1 MAAGCAG
8 LPEGS
13 GRRDARS
20 SLSASRHDADGIGET
35 VPAPLAVLD
44 RRIGVGIGGVD
55 RRREGIEHEPA
66 DRLGLG
72 TLDEDLAVPGARTLE
87 AAVQRLGSVVHV
99 EPRRSD
105 EHTSELQSLMICSY
119 AVF

>member
-20 SLSASRHDADGIGET
+20 SLSASRHDADGIGEA
-35 VPAPLAVLD
+35 VPTPLAVLD
-44 RRIGVGIGGVD
+44 RGIGVGIGGVD

-66 DRLGLG
+66 DRLGLW
-72 TLDEDLAVPGARTLE
+72 TLDKDLAVLGARTLE
-87 AAVQRLGSVVHV
+87 AADQRLGAEIGRAHV
-99 EPRRSD
+99 
-105 EHTSELQSLMICSY
+105 
-119 AVF
+119 